1 MLLFPVFLLLSIVN
15 ATIYHADVIVY
26 ESTPSGIMA
35 SIAAS
40 NKTGL
45 NVILISTTS
54 HIGGV
59 CSGGLGKTDIGNS
72 SVIGGLAL
80 EFFIRNGAI
89 YNKSIEWTLEPHIAL
104 NIFMEMMNESNVS
117 IIIDSPILKSN
128 INSSFHIIKSISTI
142 NGNEYIGK
150 IYIDASY
157 EGDLFG
163 KSGVSYTVGR
173 ESNAQYNETIN
184 GRTIPKS
191 LNDTGS
197 SNNFVVYVNPYDDNG
212 NLLPLVQPYDNETP
226 GEGDNRLE
234 SMNYRLCITKDK
246 NNRVPFTKP
255 DSYKPENWELLRRM
269 YSILPPN
276 VNAMPTCRTESIPNG
291 KYDMNNCGSISSDFI
306 NFSDMYINSTYEQ
319 RKIIQS
325 HARNYTL
332 ELLWFLCSDLCIPDN
347 VKNVMNNEWG
357 FCKDEFIDNNYFPPQ
372 LYIREG
378 RRMINYDFVFTENV
392 AIYNKQYKFYEK
404 NQSIGLGSYNFD
416 AHNVQRFACKNAS
429 MCLSKPPSNLNN
441 GCNDIN
447 NCAYA
452 WNEGDVQVRPPQYEI
467 PYMVLTPSKNE
478 VNNLLVS
485 VGVSSTHIGYASI
498 RMEPNFM
505 ILGHS
510 AGTAATI
517 LIKNNI
523 DNVHDIDLGELK
535 QTLLKQGQYLSYTNS
550 TDSSF

>member
-163 KSGVSYTVGR
+163 ISDGISYTLGR
-173 ESNAQYNETIN
+173 ESNSEYNETLN
-184 GRTIPKS
+184 GRSIPNGK
-191 LNDTGS
+191 
-197 SNNFVVYVNPYDDNG
+197 NNFAFYVNPYDNNG
-212 NLLPLVQPYDNETP
+212 NLLPLIQQYDNEIK
-226 GEGDNRLE
+226 GQSDKRIE
-234 SMNYRLCITKDK
+234 SMNYRLCVTK
-246 NNRVPFTKP
+246 NSANRIPFSKP
-255 DSYKPENWELLRRM
+255 NSYNANRWELLRRQ
-269 YSILPPN
+269 YKIEPVTSNGIPSCN
-276 VNAMPTCRTESIPNG
+276 RGAIPNN
-291 KYDMNNCGSISSDFI
+291 KYDCNNCGSISTDYIGHS
-306 NFSDMYINSTYEQ
+306 NNYINNTYEN
-319 RKIIQS
+319 RLKINQETQ
-325 HARNYTL
+325 NYTL
-332 ELLWFLCSDLCIPDN
+332 ELLWFLCSDESVPQNIRN
-347 VKNVMNNEWG
+347 EMNNEWG
-357 FCKDEFIDNNYFPPQ
+357 WCADEFVNNNYFPTQ
-372 LYIREG
+372 IYIREG
-378 RRMINYDFVFTENV
+378 RRMINKQFVFTQLT
-392 AIYNKQYKFYEK
+392 AIYNSNFKFNNK
-404 NQSIGLGSYNFD
+404 NQSIGMGSYNFD
-416 AHNVQRFACKNAS
+416 THNVQRFAC
-429 MCLSKPPSNLNN
+429 
-441 GCNDIN
+441 
-447 NCAYA
+447 
-452 WNEGDVQVRPPQYEI
+452 
-467 PYMVLTPSKNE
+467 
-478 VNNLLVS
+478 
-485 VGVSSTHIGYASI
+485 
-498 RMEPNFM
+498 
-505 ILGHS
+505 
-510 AGTAATI
+510 
-517 LIKNNI
+517 
-523 DNVHDIDLGELK
+523 
-535 QTLLKQGQYLSYTNS
+535 
-550 TDSSF
+550 